1 MHFSSTAWEP
11 AVIRRCQK
19 KLHHQQEANEVW
31 VATQYRDVR
40 ETYMRC
46 HYLEPLVT
54 VNEMV
59 EAYQSVLSKHG
70 LYMTNG
76 ESYFKLI

>member
-1 MHFSSTAWEP
+1 MFGWQPNIEMF
-11 AVIRRCQK
+11 K
-19 KLHHQQEANEVW
+19 KQ
-31 VATQYRDVR
+31 
-40 ETYMRC
+40 TYMRC
-46 HYLEPLVT
+46 HYPKPLVT